1 MVVPSCFTTTRSYAD
16 FGHPRRVAQGPQSS
30 DIIEN
35 ACGGQAAAP
44 QNLFRRSGKR
54 RRGAKKRTE
63 TEVDHRKCLLLA
75 CFLVAFSP
83 ERAQE
88 IREPSWGRLGAIL
101 GPSWAILGP
110 SWGCLGALG
119 AVLGPSWG
127 RLGPSWGRL
136 GALGAVLGPSWGRL
150 GAVLG
155 PSWGEKSSLEDRS
168 GPAWGHLGPFRSG
181 LRPS

>member
-1 MVVPSCFTTTRSYAD
+1 MEEIQKFWDRNRPTETNQTD
-16 FGHPRRVAQGPQSS
+16 EISS
-30 DIIEN
+30 DTAPRLKPGSGRIEN

-75 CFLVAFSP
+75 CLLVAFSP

-119 AVLGPSWG
+119 PVLGPSWG
-127 RLGPSWGRL
+127 RH
-136 GALGAVLGPSWGRL
+136 GPSWGRL

-155 PSWGEKSSLEDRS
+155 LS
-168 GPAWGHLGPFRSG
+168 GPSWGHLGAVLRHLGRS
-181 LRPS
+181 SAIFQA